1 MKLYFA
7 RHGETDWNVAK
18 KIQGTTD
25 IELNENGYNQA
36 RQLAEDLSA
45 KQADLYKIYS
55 SKQKRA
61 YETAKVVGDY
71 FGVPVEKRDGLE
83 EMNLD
88 LWEGHTWKEVEEQF
102 PVEFEDWFAHRRYHK
117 APGGEAY
124 QDVLER
130 LFSALDCIIAESKA
144 DNPQGKDILIL
155 SHGGV
160 LLALMALQKD
170 VPFEEM
176 TSVIKIEN
184 AKTIE
189 LDAEEIVRIK
199 GKL

>member
-1 MKLYFA
+1 M
-7 RHGETDWNVAK
+7 
-18 KIQGTTD
+18 
-25 IELNENGYNQA
+25 
-36 RQLAEDLSA
+36 
-45 KQADLYKIYS
+45 
-55 SKQKRA
+55 
-61 YETAKVVGDY
+61 
-71 FGVPVEKRDGLE
+71 
-83 EMNLD
+83 
-88 LWEGHTWKEVEEQF
+88 
-102 PVEFEDWFAHRRYHK
+102 
-117 APGGEAY
+117 
-124 QDVLER
+124 
-130 LFSALDCIIAESKA
+130 DCIIAESKA